1 MTQTNRKQL
10 NYQLAEIDRMASLGI
25 NLKAMESILDH
36 NVTEEEMNKYF
47 GILKTKEGV
56 ERYKAG
62 LHEVKALTH
71 LAILYNMR
79 GDIERK
85 EHYLAKLRKISK
97 SCELSARL
105 LLLIG
110 GF

>member
-1 MTQTNRKQL
+1 MTLTNRKQL
-10 NYQLAEIDRMASLGI
+10 NHQLAEIDRMASLGI

-56 ERYKAG
+56 ERYKADLG
-62 LHEVKALTH
+62 EVRALQD

-79 GDIERK
+79 GDMERK
-85 EHYLAKLRKISK
+85 EYYLSKIRKISK

-105 LLLIG
+105 LIG